1 MFPIENLNEMST
13 NEQIGKEK
21 GTTQSQSQN
30 ETPNIESQI
39 EKTKF
44 YELTMEE
51 KKKTRRIIP
60 ERRARNHHRNNAENC
75 RESMAG
81 KMAAEH
87 TKNMFELSNC
97 SQMESFPTT
106 FCSTSFPPT
115 TSNTEATQQQR

>member
-21 GTTQSQSQN
+21 GTTQCQSQY

-51 KKKTRRIIP
+51 KKKTNIHS
-60 ERRARNHHRNNAENC
+60 RAYQI
-75 RESMAG
+75 
-81 KMAAEH
+81 KY
-87 TKNMFELSNC
+87 KK
-97 SQMESFPTT
+97 
-106 FCSTSFPPT
+106 
-115 TSNTEATQQQR
+115 